1 MSAEI
6 ISNFEDYDEDILYG
20 LVAWTDYLVDKPLPA
35 KASSLKR
42 LKKLITSASSNVQQL
57 EAVVNKDPVLSLYVV
72 KAAQRMH
79 SQNENEVKSIL
90 HAVNSLGYDGIE
102 QIANS
107 LKPIS
112 LNPTNVQQKR
122 FLHAIASSQ
131 HAANQLH
138 QWMQMKNLPLIE
150 ESYLAALF
158 YSIGLWSLWLH
169 APLHMQKIQ
178 TLIHEHN
185 VHPTEAEQQILGCSM
200 QMISKGLAE
209 DWQLSQLTQLGQD
222 HNTSPSSQTL
232 KRLHLR
238 ALRDPSLDALEIREL
253 NHITQQKHFPIKLA
267 NWLALTASRSW
278 ESEDTLHNI
287 DLISDY
293 MGIPQEAAI
302 SLVHKIC
309 ARSSRGYFS
318 PGIMSPAFQLILI
331 PSAIKPHYKMG
342 NKELTANRGQYPE
355 PEVPMIIP
363 IADIATQ
370 SKHYHDQS
378 FYELIAA
385 HLTASAEDSKFE
397 KPTQVLLA
405 MLQGLEKGLAVKRI
419 ALLSVSHKTQSLK
432 TIQSIGFA
440 DDEPMKSLQIPL
452 TSGNLLTNSCNKQS
466 YVVYDSRSAK
476 KLAPNLSNN
485 LKIAVSDEFMIVS
498 IFKLNRAIAVV
509 YLDMHNGPDD
519 AVLTNFIRE
528 RSRNLCYLA
537 SQALSHL

>member
-1 MSAEI
+1 MTEEI
-6 ISNFEDYDEDILYG
+6 ISNFEDFDEDILYG
-20 LVAWTDYLVDKPLPA
+20 LKAWSNYLIDKPLPA

-42 LKKLITSASSNVQQL
+42 LKKLITSVSSTVGQL

-72 KAAQRMH
+72 KAAQRIH
-79 SQNENEVKSIL
+79 NQNNTEVKSIL

-102 QIANS
+102 QISNS
-107 LKPIS
+107 LKAIS

-122 FLHAIASSQ
+122 FLHAVASSQ
-131 HAANQLH
+131 HAASQLQ
-138 QWMQMKNLPLIE
+138 QWMQIKNLPLIE

-178 TLIHEHN
+178 MLIHEHN
-185 VHPTEAEQQILGCSM
+185 VHPAEAEQQILGCSM
-200 QMISKGLAE
+200 QMISKELAIA
-209 DWQLSQLTQLGQD
+209 WQLSELTQLAQD
-222 HNTSPSSQTL
+222 HNTSPSSKTL

-238 ALRDPSLDALEIREL
+238 ALRDPNLEALEIREL
-253 NHITQQKHFPIKLA
+253 NHITQQKYFPIKLA

-278 ESEDTLHNI
+278 DSEDTLHNI

-318 PGIMSPAFQLILI
+318 PGIMSPAFQLLLI
-331 PSAIKPHYKMG
+331 PSAINAHYKMG
-342 NKELTANRGQYPE
+342 AKELNAIKGLFPQ

-363 IADIATQ
+363 IADISTQ
-370 SKHYHDQS
+370 SQHYHDQS

-385 HLTASAEDSKFE
+385 HLSASAEQSKFQ
-397 KPTQVLLA
+397 KPTQVLMA

-419 ALLSVSHKTQSLK
+419 ALLSVSHKSQTLK
-432 TIQSIGFA
+432 TIQSIGFT
-440 DDEPMKSLQIPL
+440 DHEPMKSLSIPL
-452 TSGNLLTNSCNKQS
+452 TSGNLLTNCCNKQS

-476 KLAPNLSNN
+476 KLFANLPKN
-485 LKIAVSDEFMIVS
+485 LKIAVADEFMIVS

-509 YLDMHNGPDD
+509 YLDMQDGSKD
-519 AVLTNFIRE
+519 AKITNFIRE
-528 RSRNLCYLA
+528 RSRNLCYHA
-537 SQALSHL
+537 SQALSYL